1 MFSMFCVSLFSCHLA
16 DKDGHSLVIAL
27 YSGRIL
33 SLVGQGNLGK
43 IKPNISLCHSNFS
56 QNYLDKISALMNQLS

>member
-1 MFSMFCVSLFSCHLA
+1 MFCVSLFSYHLA
-16 DKDGHSLVIAL
+16 DKDVHSLVIAL

-43 IKPNISLCHSNFS
+43 NQTKYFTLPFKLVKITLIKFL
-56 QNYLDKISALMNQLS
+56 L

>member
-43 IKPNISLCHSNFS
+43 NQTNYFPLPFKLVKITLIKFLLC
-56 QNYLDKISALMNQLS
+56 